1 MTSVGEPMTGGDEV
15 LTGAAW
21 RAFCAR
27 LAAAGDRI
35 LAGDFPA
42 ADADRAEGYRHLA
55 NQVACWL
62 TYALGHTD
70 PAHPAFFRSSDLV
83 YLWGGPNADQVARR
97 AMIAGDGTYRVSG
110 NMGSCED
117 FVLQLKLG
125 RTQSGGAD
133 VSTELYA
140 SAVGLHPGDD
150 FEIMLSQTPQPGH
163 WMALDPDTAFVHVRD
178 YYFDWQARQPA
189 TFVIERLDTQ
199 ATPAEPASPDR
210 VAQMLDEAAH
220 EVEHSIVFWKDYQER
235 LRAGQVLNGFGP
247 PAYVP
252 RGVQDIVYSHA
263 FVALPD
269 DEALVVELD
278 ASDAELWDIQL
289 YNRAWY
295 EALDY
300 AGRVT
305 SLNHRLA
312 RIDEDGRARIVI
324 SGTDPGIGNWLDTS
338 GRTEVMATIRWWRP
352 PAMPTLRTEQVPL
365 ARLADVL
372 PSGTPRVDAAARREQ
387 VRRRAAHTA
396 WRYRT

>member
-1 MTSVGEPMTGGDEV
+1 VGEPTTAAEELV
-15 LTGAAW
+15 SGAAW

-35 LAGDFPA
+35 LADDFPA
-42 ADADRAEGYRHLA
+42 AEADRAEGFRHLA

-62 TYALGHTD
+62 TYAIGHTD
-70 PAHPAFFRSSDLV
+70 PAHPAFFRSSDLI

-97 AMIAGDGTYRVSG
+97 AMISGDGTYRVSG

-140 SAVGLHPGDD
+140 SGLGLHPGDD
-150 FEIMLSQTPQPGH
+150 FEILLSQTPQPGQ
-163 WMALDPDTAFVHVRD
+163 WMALHPDTAFVHVRD
-178 YYFDWQARQPA
+178 FYFDWPARQPA

-199 ATPAEPASPDR
+199 GTPADPASPDR

-235 LRAGQVLNGFGP
+235 LRAAQTINGFGP
-247 PAYVP
+247 PGYVP

-263 FVALPD
+263 FVSLAD
-269 DEALVVELD
+269 HEALVVELRAAD
-278 ASDAELWDIQL
+278 ADLWDIQL

-300 AGRVT
+300 ATRVT
-305 SLNHRLA
+305 SLNHRQA
-312 RIDEDGRARIVI
+312 RVDEDGQARIVI
-324 SGTDPGIGNWLDTS
+324 CGTDPGVGNWLDS
-338 GRTEVMATIRWWRP
+338 AGRAEVMATTRWWRP
-352 PAMPTLRTEQVPL
+352 PVMPELRTEVVPL

-372 PSGTPRVDAAARREQ
+372 PAATPAVDATGREEQ
-387 VRRRAAHTA
+387 IRRRAAHTA

>member
-1 MTSVGEPMTGGDEV
+1 MTTGDEV
-15 LTGAAW
+15 VTGAAW
-21 RAFCAR
+21 QGFCAR
-27 LAAAGDRI
+27 LAAVGERI
-35 LAGDFPA
+35 LADDFPA
-42 ADADRAEGYRHLA
+42 DEADRAEGFRHLA

-70 PAHPAFFRSSDLV
+70 PAHPAFFRSSDLI

-97 AMIAGDGTYRVSG
+97 AMISGDGTYRVSG
-110 NMGSCED
+110 NMGSCEE
-117 FVLQLKLG
+117 FVLQVKLG

-133 VSTELYA
+133 VSSELYA
-140 SAVGLHPGDD
+140 STLGLGPGED
-150 FEIMLSQTPQPGH
+150 FEIILSQTPQPGR
-163 WMALDPDTAFVHVRD
+163 WMALDPDAAFVHVRD
-178 YYFDWQARQPA
+178 YYFDWQAREPA

-199 ATPAEPASPDR
+199 GTPAPPATPDR

-220 EVEHSIVFWKDYQER
+220 EVEHSMVFWKDYQER
-235 LRAGQVLNGFGP
+235 LRAGQTINAFGP

-269 DEALVVELD
+269 HEALVVELD
-278 ASDAELWDIQL
+278 RSAAELWDIQL

-305 SLNHRLA
+305 SLNHRQV
-312 RIDEDGRARIVI
+312 RIDADGRARIVI
-324 SGTDPGIGNWLDTS
+324 AATDPGVGNWLDTAE
-338 GRTEVMATIRWWRP
+338 RAEVMATIRWWRP
-352 PAMPTLRTEQVPL
+352 PVIPTVHAQLVPRAGL
-365 ARLADVL
+365 GAVL
-372 PSGTPRVDAAARREQ
+372 PSGTPVLDVTARQEQ
-387 VRRRAAHTA
+387 LRRRSAHAA

>member
-1 MTSVGEPMTGGDEV
+1 MAGVGQPTTTDEGVATGE
-15 LTGAAW
+15 AW
-21 RAFCAR
+21 RAFCGR

-35 LAGDFPA
+35 LADDFPA
-42 ADADRAEGYRHLA
+42 SDADRAEGYRHLA
-55 NQVACWL
+55 SQVACWL
-62 TYALGHTD
+62 TYAIGHTD
-70 PAHPAFFRSSDLV
+70 PAHPAFFRSSDLI

-97 AMIAGDGTYRVSG
+97 AMISGEGTYRVSG

-117 FVLQLKLG
+117 FVLQVKLG

-133 VSTELYA
+133 VSSELYA
-140 SAVGLHPGDD
+140 SALGLHPGDD
-150 FEIMLSQTPQPGH
+150 FEILLSQAPQPGR
-163 WMALDPDTAFVHVRD
+163 WMALDPDAAFVHVRD

-199 ATPAEPASPDR
+199 GTAAPPASPDR

-235 LRAGQVLNGFGP
+235 LRAGQTINAFGP

-263 FVALPD
+263 FVSLSEGD
-269 DEALVVELD
+269 ALVVELD
-278 ASDAELWDIQL
+278 AAAAELWDIGL

-300 AGRVT
+300 ASRVT
-305 SLNHRLA
+305 TLNHRMTHIDGDGKA
-312 RIDEDGRARIVI
+312 RITIAA
-324 SGTDPGIGNWLDTS
+324 TDPGVTNWLDTT
-338 GRTEVMATIRWWRP
+338 GRSEVMATIRWWRP
-352 PAMPTLRTEQVPL
+352 PVMPTLRADVVPL
-365 ARLADVL
+365 AQLGAVL
-372 PSGTPRVDAAARREQ
+372 PTGTPAVDAPARQEQ
-387 VRRRAAHTA
+387 IRRRAAHTA